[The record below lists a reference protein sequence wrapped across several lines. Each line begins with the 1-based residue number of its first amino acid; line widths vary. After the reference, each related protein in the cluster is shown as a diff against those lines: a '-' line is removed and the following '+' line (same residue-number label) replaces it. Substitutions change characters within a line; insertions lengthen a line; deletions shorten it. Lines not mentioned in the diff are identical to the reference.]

1 MEENL
6 SGFTFL
12 NLALLQ
18 LPGQEAPD
26 LSPTEWVVQMWNDGG
41 WMMWFLGAAFAIGV
55 VIIIWKLIDLGMT
68 SARTKKVLHEVDE
81 RLAARDVPGAIAAA
95 RESNTPA
102 GRILLAGL
110 ERHGEG
116 NERVMKAIENVG
128 LIQMASLE
136 RGLVWL
142 ATIANVAPLL
152 GFLGTVIGMIVAFQ
166 NIEAAG
172 EVEATL
178 VAGGIKIALITTA
191 AGLVIA
197 IPMNIMHNYFVTKV
211 DRMVIDMEEVA
222 QRMIDTLQE
231 IGGTTARA

>member
-1 MEENL
+1 M

-12 NLALLQ
+12 NLAMLQ
-18 LPGQEAPD
+18 LPGQSAPD
-26 LSPTEWVVQMWNDGG
+26 LSPMEWLAQMWNDGG
-41 WMMWFLGAAFAIGV
+41 WMMWFLGTAFVVGV

-68 SARTKKVLHEVDE
+68 STRTKQVLHDVDE
-81 RLAARDVPGAIAAA
+81 RLAAHDVQGAMVAA
-95 RESNTPA
+95 RESDTPA

-116 NERVMKAIENVG
+116 SERVMKAIENVG

-136 RGLVWL
+136 KGLVWL
-142 ATIANVAPLL
+142 ATITNIAPLL

-191 AGLVIA
+191 TGLIIA
-197 IPMNIMHNYFVTKV
+197 IPMSIMHNYFVSKV
-211 DRMVIDMEEVA
+211 DRMVIDMEESA
-222 QRMIDTLQE
+222 QRLIDTLQE
-231 IGGTTARA
+231 IGGDKVRA

>member
-1 MEENL
+1 M
-6 SGFTFL
+6 SGITFL
-12 NLALLQ
+12 NLAMLQ
-18 LPGQEAPD
+18 LPGQSAPD
-26 LSPTEWVVQMWNDGG
+26 LSPTEWVAQMWNDGG
-41 WMMWFLGAAFAIGV
+41 WMMWPLGACLAIGIG
-55 VIIIWKLIDLGMT
+55 IIIWKLIDLGMT
-68 SARTKKVLHEVDE
+68 STRTKHVLREVDE
-81 RLAARDVPGAIAAA
+81 RLTARDVAGATAAA

-110 ERHGEG
+110 ERHNEG
-116 NERVMKAIENVG
+116 SERVMKAIENVG

-136 RGLVWL
+136 KGLVWL

-191 AGLVIA
+191 AGLIIA
-197 IPMNIMHNYFVTKV
+197 IPMNIMHNYFVSKV
-211 DRMVIDMEEVA
+211 DRMVIDMEESA

-231 IGGTTARA
+231 IGATPARV